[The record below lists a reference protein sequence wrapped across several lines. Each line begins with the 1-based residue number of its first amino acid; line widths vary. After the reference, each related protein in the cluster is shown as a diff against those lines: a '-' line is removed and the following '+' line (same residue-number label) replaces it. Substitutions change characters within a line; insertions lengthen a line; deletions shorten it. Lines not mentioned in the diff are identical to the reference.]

1 MPSSETETLGGDIL
15 RGCAAIAAYI
25 DREPR
30 ETFYLLQG
38 SMLPAF
44 KQGRIWISTKTR
56 IREYYNTARYEPAPK
71 KEPSERMKRRKR
83 KAA

>member
-1 MPSSETETLGGDIL
+1 MPSSETETLAGDIL

-25 DREPR
+25 DRAPR

-38 SMLPAF
+38 GVLPAF
-44 KQGRIWISTKTR
+44 KQGRIWLSTKSR
-56 IREYYNTARYEPAPK
+56 LREYYNTALYEPRVK
-71 KEPSERMKRRKR
+71 KQASKRKLIRKR